1 MSNWPNKGWSG
12 FKSRPTKGIIYILF
26 VYIIAQFLW
35 WEILLVRQN
44 NALLAEKQK
53 LLELTVSDAAQL
65 RTEIDKLQKSKVQ
78 KTYMVVGE
86 GTIFL
91 LLLLYGINLIRKAN
105 KKEHE
110 YLDQKNNFL
119 LSITHELK
127 TPLAT
132 TKLQL
137 QTLKK
142 HQLSVE
148 KQQELIDIA
157 ISENERLNSLIDNVL
172 LATRMQENDYQMTK
186 EKLDLSDMVTKIAT
200 TNYRSSIES
209 GNLKLDIQPNVFCF
223 IDRLAFPSILTNLV
237 DNAFKYSGELTE
249 VGITLSRKDHTVV
262 IEVRDRGIGIKD
274 ADKKRIFDQFYRS
287 GSEETRRTK
296 GTGLGLFIVKYLVEK
311 HGGTILVKDNLPGGS
326 VFEINLSSAHNS

>member
-1 MSNWPNKGWSG
+1 MRNWLNKVRSNS
-12 FKSRPTKGIIYILF
+12 KGIIYILF

-44 NALLAEKQK
+44 NSLIDEKQK
-53 LLELTVSDAAQL
+53 LLELTISDTDEL
-65 RTEIDKLQKSKVQ
+65 KNEIDKLQKSKTT
-78 KTYMVVGE
+78 KMYMVVGE

-91 LLLLYGINLIRKAN
+91 LLLLYGLNSIRNAN

-142 HQLSVE
+142 HQLSTE
-148 KQQELIDIA
+148 KQQELIDVA
-157 ISENERLNSLIDNVL
+157 LSQNERLNSLIDNVL
-172 LATRMQENDYQMTK
+172 LATRMQENDYQMNK
-186 EKLDLSDMVTKIAT
+186 ERVDLSDMVTKIASV
-200 TNYRSSIES
+200 NYRPALEAGS
-209 GNLKLDIQPNVFCF
+209 LKLNIAPSVHCF
-223 IDRLAFPSILTNLV
+223 IDKLAFPSILTNLI
-237 DNAFKYSGELTE
+237 DNAFKYSGELANVE
-249 VGITLSRKDHTVV
+249 VSLS
-262 IEVRDRGIGIKD
+262 VRDNFAIVEVIDNGIGVKESE
-274 ADKKRIFDQFYRS
+274 KGKIFDQFYRS
-287 GSEETRRTK
+287 GSEETRKTK

-311 HGGTILVKDNLPGGS
+311 HGGIISVKDNVPNGS
-326 VFEINLSSAHNS
+326 VFKIQLTHAN